1 MKVTITDR
9 RDRATTFQVISVTHE
24 GDRLHGAIMLE
35 GDIEIEIEDF
45 NKLQCIFPLLFD
57 TLSDIMKAT
66 CTFYNMFKK

>member
-9 RDRATTFQVISVTHE
+9 RNRKATFQAISVN
-24 GDRLHGAIMLE
+24 RE

-66 CTFYNMFKK
+66 CIFYNMFKK

>member
-9 RDRATTFQVISVTHE
+9 RDRKTSFQVISVKRE
-24 GDRLHGAIMLE
+24 GDRLIQIE

>member
-1 MKVTITDR
+1 MQVTITDR
-9 RDRATTFQVISVTHE
+9 RNRKTTFQAISVNRE
-24 GDRLHGAIMLE
+24 GTYIE

-66 CTFYNMFKK
+66 CIFYNMFKK